1 MPYASLPL
9 ILRATENLQGGGHP
23 LVVVTL
29 SAMLRAAA
37 EEASDA
43 DASAAALKAGI
54 PFGGPNEKA
63 LLDEFFKLPAPP
75 DLAKPFRAV
84 WYSPGKSKDEAW
96 VNKDYPGSGLQR
108 RRSDFYSKSKVFFQK
123 KKNKAA
129 GRPEDLWGLTDTPGA
144 DLLSQKIKPVRLI
157 DLALWFG
164 RREEVNDIDD
174 LLKWFHATFKPDIL
188 DLVGTGLV
196 DGVPDEYRQVEFDD
210 QPVEDVEIAVA
221 LGGAEKAT
229 ELPDQFE
236 SIIVEIEK
244 LIKKSKFQLL
254 PGMVRRVLT
263 AWLRGDIVVLV
274 GQPGTGK
281 TAFASRLGQAM
292 SDYLGLPAPLV
303 IPVTSEFDEAEFI
316 GYQQLDGGQ
325 QLREFSQ
332 RVLETDRPLDAH
344 VVVLE
349 EFNLATIE
357 TYLATV
363 LIASQE
369 PSRQVR
375 LPSGEHRS
383 LPVDAFIIATC
394 NSYLDEPETRT
405 RVSSPTKRR
414 ASVITM
420 PNLLADQ
427 FDANGPDAVVTLAVE
442 QIEIERQRVAERQ
455 QSGLAAMFD
464 VARLEALA
472 SVTGPDSLSPEVRA
486 ALVDVASVILTSPE
500 GGSWFTMGLLR
511 DLALAIAFAQRDAVS
526 EIRALVD
533 AVADKL
539 VPQLRGPHERATELF
554 QKIDGLDGA
563 EHVARLLDRM
573 KDGPPEELLPLL

>member
-1 MPYASLPL
+1 LPL
-9 ILRATENLQGGGHP
+9 ILRATENLQAGGHP

-29 SAMLRAAA
+29 SAMLRTAAQH
-37 EEASDA
+37 ASDSEGA
-43 DASAAALKAGI
+43 AAALRAGV
-54 PFGGPNEKA
+54 PFGGPSEKA
-63 LLDEFFKLPAPP
+63 LLDEFFRLPAPP
-75 DLAKPFRAV
+75 DPSKPFRAV

-108 RRSDFYSKSKVFFQK
+108 RRSDFYGKGKAFFQK
-123 KKNKAA
+123 KKDKAA
-129 GRPEDLWGLTDTPGA
+129 GRLEELWGLTSTPGA
-144 DLLSQKIKPVRLI
+144 DLLSQNIKPVKI
-157 DLALWFG
+157 VDLALWFG
-164 RREEVNDIDD
+164 RRQEFDNIEG
-174 LLKWFHATFKPDIL
+174 LLEWFHAEFKPDIL
-188 DLVGTGLV
+188 DLVGTV
-196 DGVPDEYRQVEFDD
+196 FIDGVPDEYRQVHFDD
-210 QPVEDVEIAVA
+210 QPVEDNEIAVA
-221 LGGAEKAT
+221 LGGTESAT
-229 ELPDQFE
+229 ELPGHFD
-236 SIIVEIEK
+236 SIVVEIEK
-244 LIKKSKFQLL
+244 LIKKSKFRLM

-263 AWLRGDIVVLV
+263 AWLRGDMVILV

-303 IPVTSEFDEAEFI
+303 IPVTSDFDEAEFI

-332 RVLETDRPLDAH
+332 KVLETDRPLDAH
-344 VVVLE
+344 VVILE

-357 TYLATV
+357 TYLSTV

-420 PNLLADQ
+420 PNLLAEQ
-427 FDANGPDAVVTLAVE
+427 FDADGPDGVVSLAIE
-442 QIEIERQRVAERQ
+442 QIDIELRKVEGRQ
-455 QSGLAAMFD
+455 QNGLAAMFD
-464 VARLEALA
+464 SARMAALA
-472 SVTGPDSLSPEVRA
+472 SVTGPDSLSPEVRT
-486 ALVDVASVILTSPE
+486 ALVDVASVLLTSPE
-500 GGSWFTMGLLR
+500 GRSWFTMGLLR
-511 DLALAIAFAQRDAVS
+511 DLSLAIAFAPRDAAS
-526 EIRALVD
+526 EVRAFVE

-539 VPQLRGPHERATELF
+539 VPQLRGPHERATELLE
-554 QKIDGLDGA
+554 KIDGLAGA
-563 EHVARLLDRM
+563 EHVARLLERM